1 RVVRP
6 VVYGGDAGVG
16 AFGEAKPDAAVEVLR
31 AVKLGGRRFG
41 REVAETAVTHEIA
54 AERAPLVMVRLDE
67 ARHDD
72 HIGGV
77 NYLGACCRKIG
88 PDRLDAEGQASECL

>member
-1 RVVRP
+1 M
-6 VVYGGDAGVG
+6 YGGDAVVG
-16 AFGEAKPDAAVEVLR
+16 AFGEAQPDAAVEVLR

-41 REVAETAVTHEIA
+41 REVAETPVTDEIA
-54 AERAPLVMVRLDE
+54 AERAPHVMVRLDE

-77 NYLGACCRKIG
+77 NHLGAGCRKIE
-88 PDRLDAEGQASECL
+88 PDRLDAAVADMDIAAR